1 MLTIKEFGT
10 NVGVDG
16 HSKARGFVLMG
27 PAHPG
32 HTRKPATCKCLTGTS
47 MAQRREVLK
56 EKKEGKVRESL
67 RV

>member
-1 MLTIKEFGT
+1 MDT
-10 NVGVDG
+10 
-16 HSKARGFVLMG
+16 ARLMALSVMG
-27 PAHPG
+27 PPYPG
-32 HTRKPATCKCLTGTS
+32 HTRKPATCKCLTRTS